1 MLNSDVKMS
10 EPTQNKTVNL
20 NRKKET
26 NGRVVIERI
35 SEDGEVRVKE
45 IDLGWRKV
53 TRMGNRGFITF
64 PSAIAREIVGKW
76 VQIKVLYVEPL
87 STSKAAR

>member
-1 MLNSDVKMS
+1 MS
-10 EPTQNKTVNL
+10 EPTQNKTIDR
-20 NRKKET
+20 NRKEQT
-26 NGRVVIERI
+26 NSRVVIERI
-35 SEDGEVRVKE
+35 REDGEVRVKE

-64 PSAIAREIVGKW
+64 PSTVAREIVGKW

-87 STSKAAR
+87 SVNKAAR